1 MLSLLVDKAKDLGFI
16 AVGFSRPRRPL
27 FYDRFT
33 AWLAQKGHAG
43 MSWLERHVEVREDP
57 SRLLKNCRTIVSLAF
72 PYPSQR
78 PGTPD
83 GLYVSR
89 YADPA
94 KEDYHQRLKE
104 RCHDLA
110 HVIRK
115 ANQDCRVRICVDS
128 VPLLERSVALAA
140 GLGFIGK
147 NNMMIIPGHG
157 SYVYL
162 AEILTTAPLPFEGV
176 EPMENQC
183 GSCTRCIDACPT
195 GALQKPFYID
205 AGRCLSYQ
213 TIEYGG
219 RIGPDAARAMG
230 LCFFGCDRCQEAC
243 PFNNHDESMAT
254 SMPTT
259 EQILQMNEESFAGK
273 FGNTALARGGLDRIK
288 RNIRALKEQTPVLS
302 QKYLE

>member
-1 MLSLLVDKAKDLGFI
+1 MISMLPRLIDKAKDLGFI
-16 AVGFSRPRRPL
+16 AVGFSRPQRPL
-27 FYDRFT
+27 FFDRFT

-43 MSWLERHVEVREDP
+43 MSWLERHVELREDP
-57 SRLLKNCRTIVSLAF
+57 SKLLKNCRSIVSLAF
-72 PYPSQR
+72 PYPSER

-83 GLYVSR
+83 GFYVSR

-94 KEDYHQRLKE
+94 REDYHKRLKE
-104 RCHDLA
+104 RCHDVA
-110 HVIRK
+110 NVIRK
-115 ANQDCRVRICVDS
+115 ANQDYRVRVCVDS
-128 VPLLERSVALAA
+128 APLLERSVALAA

-162 AEILTTAPLPFEGV
+162 AEILTTAPLPFEIV
-176 EPMENQC
+176 DPLENQC

-213 TIEYGG
+213 TIEYSGP
-219 RIGPDAARAMG
+219 IGPDSARAMG
-230 LCFFGCDRCQEAC
+230 FCFFGCDRCQEAC
-243 PFNNHDESMAT
+243 PFNNQKSSMGA

-259 EQILQMNEESFAGK
+259 DEILQMDENSFEEK
-273 FGNTALARGGLDRIK
+273 FGNTALARGGLGRIK
-288 RNIRALKEQTPVLS
+288 RNIRAVRKEASAS
-302 QKYLE
+302 QP

>member
-1 MLSLLVDKAKDLGFI
+1 MLSRLVDRAKDLGFI
-16 AVGFSRPRRPL
+16 AVGFSRPQRPL
-27 FYDRFT
+27 FFDRFT
-33 AWLAQKGHAG
+33 AWLTQEGHAG
-43 MSWLERHVEVREDP
+43 MSWLERHVELREDP
-57 SRLLKNCRTIVSLAF
+57 SRLLKRCRSIVSLAF
-72 PYPSQR
+72 PYPSER

-83 GLYVSR
+83 GFYVSR

-94 KEDYHQRLKE
+94 REDYHKRLKE
-104 RCHDLA
+104 RCHDVA
-110 HVIRK
+110 HVIRE
-115 ANQDCRVRICVDS
+115 ANQDCRVRVCVDS
-128 VPLLERSVALAA
+128 APLLERSVALAA

-162 AEILTTAPLPFEGV
+162 AEILTTAPLPFEIV
-176 EPMENQC
+176 KPIENQC

-213 TIEYGG
+213 TIEYSGP
-219 RIGPDAARAMG
+219 IGPDSAKAMG
-230 LCFFGCDRCQEAC
+230 FCFFGCDRCQEAC
-243 PFNNHDESMAT
+243 PFNNQKGSMGA

-259 EQILQMNEESFAGK
+259 DEILQMDEKSFVEK

-288 RNIRALKEQTPVLS
+288 RNIRVVKKEASVS
-302 QKYLE
+302 QP

>member
-1 MLSLLVDKAKDLGFI
+1 MLSRLIDEAKDLGFI
-16 AVGFSRPRRPL
+16 AVGFSRPQRPL
-27 FYDRFT
+27 FFDSFT
-33 AWLAQKGHAG
+33 AWLAKKGHAG
-43 MSWLERHVEVREDP
+43 MSWLERHVEVRENP
-57 SRLLKNCRTIVSLAF
+57 SKLLKNCQSIVSLAF
-72 PYPSQR
+72 PYSSER

-83 GLYVSR
+83 GFYVSR

-94 KEDYHQRLKE
+94 QEDYHQRLKE
-104 RCHDLA
+104 RCRGVA
-110 HVIRK
+110 NVIRK
-115 ANQDCRVRICVDS
+115 ANQDCQVRICVDS
-128 VPLLERSVALAA
+128 APLLERSVALAA

-162 AEILTTAPLPFEGV
+162 AEILTTAPLPFETV

-195 GALQKPFYID
+195 GALQKPFYMD
-205 AGRCLSYQ
+205 AGRCLSYR

-219 RIGPDAARAMG
+219 QIGPDSATVMG

-243 PFNNHDESMAT
+243 PFNKENAST
-254 SMPTT
+254 RISMPTT
-259 EQILQMNEESFAGK
+259 DEILQMDEDSFGEA

-288 RNIRALKEQTPVLS
+288 RNLRAVRDDANVS
-302 QKYLE
+302 QP